1 MSYSV
6 QMPEIISPT
15 GKGPSAAQRESFAAV
30 LEPAFTTALE
40 AIFSKGRI
48 AHDIEN
54 LPSGPI

>member
-1 MSYSV
+1 
-6 QMPEIISPT
+6 MPEIISPT

-48 AHDIEN
+48 AHDIEI
-54 LPSGPI
+54 LPSGSI